1 MKKKLLFDVFLC
13 FVSNGKY
20 RKYCIFKNCKIHF
33 IINLLKKEVEWRQII
48 DSYIYK
54 LPNIFLFLY
63 FEWEKYVLKYIKKIL
78 KRSNNWYRNP
88 WFKLSYIDYNNCQ
101 YRKMKV
107 CIFHASPQFSSTSY
121 FPLTTQVFKRL
132 TFISHLYLAKI
143 R

>member
-13 FVSNGKY
+13 FVLNGKY
-20 RKYCIFKNCKIHF
+20 RKYCIFKNWKIHF

-54 LPNIFLFLY
+54 LPNISLFLY
-63 FEWEKYVLKYIKKIL
+63 FEWEKYALKYIKKIL

-101 YRKMKV
+101 YRKMKL
-107 CIFHASPQFSSTSY
+107 CS
-121 FPLTTQVFKRL
+121 VFFMLVHSFRRRV
-132 TFISHLYLAKI
+132 ISHWLHKYLKDWHSSHI
-143 R
+143 CI